1 MRFWAFTLRLLGSIM
16 FIWTLASQSWWVLGT
31 GTTLGTERI
40 ILTNILESAV
50 LAVLCFAGAAALMR
64 LEQVDARIS
73 RQNAA
78 IRRLLPSDGRR
89 PTDDS
94 LAPTA
99 PQNWRDFTPRPRD
112 PEREKDSEYQQ
123 LLARRWRYRV
133 KPTNIHTS
141 VSRNDVKSK

>member
-1 MRFWAFTLRLLGSIM
+1 MRFWAFILRLLGSVS
-16 FIWTLASQSWWVLGT
+16 FIWTLASQSWWVFGT
-31 GTTLGTERI
+31 GTTLGADRT

-50 LAVLCFAGAAALMR
+50 LAALCFAGAAALIR
-64 LEQVDARIS
+64 LEQIDERTS

-78 IRRLLPSDGRR
+78 LKRLLPSNGKR

-99 PQNWRDFTPRPRD
+99 PQNWREFTPRPHD
-112 PEREKDSEYQQ
+112 PERETDSEYEQR
-123 LLARRWRYRV
+123 LARRWRYRV